1 MLKILILFCWKR
13 GEKEKKKEGKKKEKS
28 LNEKKNLNHQI
39 FHEDV
44 GR

>member
-13 GEKEKKKEGKKKEKS
+13 EEKKKEGKKKEKS